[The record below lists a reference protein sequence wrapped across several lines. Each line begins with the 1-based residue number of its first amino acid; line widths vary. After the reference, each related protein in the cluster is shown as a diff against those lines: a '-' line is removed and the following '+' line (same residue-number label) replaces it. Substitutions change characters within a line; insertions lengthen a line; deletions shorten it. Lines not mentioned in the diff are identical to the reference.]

1 MMPNLLPLE
10 TFRALFGMHPV
21 HFWGLSGALA
31 PITSACNTVTREH
44 AWQDAQAMGRQEI
57 REAIE
62 TAEARLREWL
72 GYSAA
77 PEYISETHPYSN
89 GLIRLERGYVQAIG
103 TETLTRLQGASVVLE
118 DTDADDLKD
127 TFDITYQTD
136 EDPAE
141 LALYF
146 LPEDRLDD
154 DPVSDRW
161 RVQPLRVVTD
171 GDLIHIRGK
180 AWQLVRPAL
189 LERVGDA
196 AIDPAVSS
204 NFVDGLD
211 IYRRTTASPQAT
223 LTWRSGPY
231 PPYCCESTT
240 DPAAIATAAARVG
253 LVHAELGIVAATQAA
268 YDETAS
274 AWYAV
279 PWSGCRLPDQVT
291 INYLAGVPLE
301 SGQMART
308 WQTIVARLAAAEL
321 AAPICACNVANR
333 TLAYW
338 QTDVAR
344 TGGNNDEQF
353 GAIAQQDLTNP
364 FGTRRGH
371 IYAWKAVNHLR
382 QMRGLAPG

>member
-1 MMPNLLPLE
+1 MSQLLPLE
-10 TFRALFGMHPV
+10 TFRALFGIHPI

-31 PITSACNTVTREH
+31 PITSKCNTVTREH
-44 AWQDAQAMGRQEI
+44 AWQDAQAVGRQEI

-62 TAEARLREWL
+62 TAESRLREWL
-72 GYSAA
+72 GYSVA
-77 PEYISETHPYSN
+77 PEYVTETHPYRS
-89 GLIRLERGYVQAIG
+89 GTQLDRGYVQAIG
-103 TETLTRLQGASVVLE
+103 TETLTRLAGASVDLV
-118 DTDADDLKD
+118 DTDGDSLTD

-136 EDPAE
+136 VDPAE

-154 DPVSDRW
+154 DPVSERW
-161 RVQPLRVVTD
+161 RVQPLRIVAD
-171 GDLIHIRGK
+171 GELIHIRGK
-180 AWQLVRPAL
+180 AWQLVQPSL

-196 AIDPAVSS
+196 AIDPSDAA

-211 IYRRTTASPQAT
+211 IYRRTTAGTQAT
-223 LTWRSGPY
+223 LTWRAGPF
-231 PPYCCESTT
+231 PPYCATDTT
-240 DPAAIATAAARVG
+240 DPAALATASARVG
-253 LVHAELGIVAATQAA
+253 IVSAELGIVVATQAA
-268 YDETAS
+268 YDDTAS

-279 PWSGCRLPDQVT
+279 PWSGCRLPDTVT
-291 INYLAGVPLE
+291 ISYLAGIPLE
-301 SGQMART
+301 NYQMARS

-321 AAPICACNVANR
+321 ASPICACEVANR

-371 IYAWKAVNHLR
+371 IYAWKAVHHLR
-382 QMRGLAPG
+382 QMRGLIPG